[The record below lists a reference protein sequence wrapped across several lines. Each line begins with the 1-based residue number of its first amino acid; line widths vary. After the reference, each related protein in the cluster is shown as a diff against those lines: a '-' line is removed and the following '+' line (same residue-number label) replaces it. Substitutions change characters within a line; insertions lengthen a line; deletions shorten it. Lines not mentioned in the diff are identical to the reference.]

1 MEQDILN
8 VTDPAAWL
16 TRGRSRAEADALAK
30 AWCDFPDLPANA
42 PAQSR
47 MARTRERTIAMRPI
61 FEAMQARTEAERQ
74 ANNFAFMQRKI
85 ARNEA
90 NEQDKA
96 IVRGRDEHGYDWD
109 CAVQYAQGW
118 YAAVAGWAHR
128 GAIATRSEAAM
139 RLRAAYDH
147 GFAQGGGDTT
157 DVFDAARR
165 ANIAASAEENSAS
178 GQAAPTSGKLKPSL
192 WPMPQDGTRP
202 VSWQRRAV
210 ILADVDLQP
219 PPGRDGRPSRRPPA
233 IDLIRE
239 RSSGQATII
248 VLSATNG
255 FVASDVCPP
264 ATTPMTNTQAD
275 RLIADVRQGEALRA
289 LLADGEIDDLLL
301 TAQDH
306 YLHVL
311 DAFSDAI
318 PVLRT
323 MERTRNTPLQQRAHL
338 VTWLGRGRL
347 PGQNIGA
354 GHIRWS
360 KASKGLTAR
369 LGEFT
374 ARYAGP
380 APDRGHLIRVCLDDG
395 TRAEGFVTADHAPL
409 SADIRISS
417 KARLRQ
423 EMTEALRSF
432 GGATRLSPRLPF

>member
-1 MEQDILN
+1 MEQTTLN
-8 VTDPAAWL
+8 VADPATWL
-16 TRGRSRAEADALAK
+16 ARGRSPAEAVALAK
-30 AWCDFPDLPANA
+30 AWCDFPDLPATA
-42 PAQSR
+42 PAESR

-61 FEAMQARTEAERQ
+61 FEAMQERTEAERQ

-85 ARNEA
+85 ERDEA

-96 IVRGRDEHGYDWD
+96 IVRGRDEHSYDWD

-118 YAAVAGWAHR
+118 YAAVAGWEHR
-128 GAIATRSEAAM
+128 GSISTSSEAAT

-165 ANIAASAEENSAS
+165 ANIAALAESAS
-178 GQAAPTSGKLKPSL
+178 ASPEAPITSGKLRPSL

-210 ILADVDLQP
+210 ILTDVDLQP
-219 PPGRDGRPSRRPPA
+219 PPGRDGQPSRRPPA

-239 RSSGQATII
+239 RSSGLVTII
-248 VLSATNG
+248 VISATGG
-255 FVASDVCPP
+255 FIASDACLP
-264 ATTPMTNTQAD
+264 ATTPMTSAAAD
-275 RLIADVRQGEALRA
+275 RLIADVTQGETLRA
-289 LLADGEIDDLLL
+289 LLADCEIDDLLV
-301 TAQDH
+301 TAQDE
-306 YLHVL
+306 YLRVL
-311 DAFSDAI
+311 DGFGDAI

-338 VTWLGRGRL
+338 DTWLGRGRL

-360 KASKGLTAR
+360 KAAKGLTAK

-409 SADIRISS
+409 SADIRIFS
-417 KARLRQ
+417 KAKLRQ
-423 EMTEALRSF
+423 EMAQALRSF
-432 GGATRLSPRLPF
+432 GGATRLSTRLQF